1 MKPWL
6 IVVVTL
12 LCFLIVSVSLGLY
25 FGLRKK
31 SQPFSNEKVYVWIH
45 VGLLGRW
52 KEILKEELDLL
63 KSSGLA
69 KHAKIFYCVVG
80 GSKKNVE
87 PFMGGLD
94 HECVG
99 DYKDVR
105 LYECPT
111 LHHLHN
117 FAKQNSNKKVLY
129 IHTKGTSR
137 PKDSN
142 SDEWRRYML
151 YFLVGH
157 YKDCLYFL
165 DSYSTVGIH
174 LVSGNHYSGNFW
186 WAQTNHLCTLDHLSE
201 NACWSEKSMTSPN
214 HPRMKAEYWCMSRQ
228 KQGSH
233 LSIHQLPPDH
243 PKYNAG
249 MTLYSASALEFD
261 YKKDAIKKALV
272 V

>member
-1 MKPWL
+1 MKPWVIAL
-6 IVVVTL
+6 ILGILILCVVL
-12 LCFLIVSVSLGLY
+12 SLY
-25 FGLRKK
+25 FGLKRKSYPHK
-31 SQPFSNEKVYVWIH
+31 NERVYVWIH
-45 VGLLGRW
+45 IALLRRW
-52 KEILKEELDLL
+52 EEILKEELDLL

-80 GSKKNVE
+80 GPKEKVE
-87 PFMGGLD
+87 PLMNGLD
-94 HECVG
+94 HECVE
-99 DYKDVR
+99 DYEDVR
-105 LYECPT
+105 LHECPT

-117 FAKQNSNKKVLY
+117 FAKENPNKKVLY

-157 YKDCLYFL
+157 YKECLHFL
-165 DSYSTVGIH
+165 DSYSTVGVH
-174 LVSGNHYSGNFW
+174 LIGENHYSGNFW
-186 WAQTNHLCTLDHLSE
+186 WAQTNHLSTLDHLGE
-201 NACWSEKSMTSPN
+201 NACWSEKPMTAPN
-214 HPRMKAEYWCMSRQ
+214 HPRMKAEYWCLSRP
-228 KQGSH
+228 KKGSH

-249 MTLYSASALEFD
+249 MTLYSVSALEFD
-261 YKKDAIKKALV
+261 YKKDGVKKALV